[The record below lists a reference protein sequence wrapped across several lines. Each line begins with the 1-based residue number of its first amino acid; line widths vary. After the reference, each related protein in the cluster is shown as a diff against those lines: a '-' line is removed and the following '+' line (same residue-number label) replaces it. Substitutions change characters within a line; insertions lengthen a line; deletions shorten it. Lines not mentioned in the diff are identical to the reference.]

1 MISVIIPVYQVEK
14 HLRRCLDS
22 VITQTFSDLEIIL
35 VNDGSTD
42 SSGKICD
49 EYAEKDSRIKVIHQE
64 NQGLS
69 AARNAGLDI
78 AKGDFIGFVDGDDYI
93 EPAMYEN
100 LYQAAI
106 ENNADITICNFHRV
120 DDSNKTLFY
129 SNLKA
134 WTGNSKDFVKK
145 DGIRYNY
152 VWHKLYKKNLFKNI
166 RFPVG
171 RQWEDLFI
179 MHDVFWHA
187 EKITIIPY
195 IGYNYV
201 AHSQSITSAH
211 ANEARLDCCD
221 GILAR
226 INFLAKVDAT
236 REVIHFWASQLY
248 VFWEEYRKAGTL
260 NNPKIH
266 KRWNKIHS
274 GFRKIFFKIQKND
287 HSLYRK
293 LQYTLISIHPNLYH
307 HFIPIIS
314 FLVKIKTRLWW
325 KKLYNKS
332 ITTDLPKWIKKK
344 EYKKYLCCWK
354 KDKYKDIVQLQAQ
367 AFFNDKINRLK
378 DSPTF
383 SNDPCVPT
391 VVVVEK
397 NELKRMQLFYH
408 HYRSLGVHQFIVLDN
423 GSTDGTLNFLMQ
435 QKDTK
440 VYQTLEKYHTQKRDA
455 WIQRILVQNGYN
467 KWYIVVDS
475 DELLDYVGSENHS
488 IESLI
493 RKMHNNGSRRLWGF
507 MLDMY
512 SRDKLFNTNCDIMD
526 IPRRMNYFDKDSY
539 VLNRSNTPT
548 SIRQNDEIY
557 GGPRYRFFNIIAT
570 QSKQSI
576 FYFDKNTLYRNSHY
590 IVPKISWGDVPCC
603 FVLRHYKFLPQD
615 KQEYENRIKNN
626 SFYNNSIEYKNIM
639 MQIEQDPAKSSLY
652 YENSVLYENSDS
664 LRSLPFLEVV
674 L

>member
-69 AARNAGLDI
+69 AARNAGLKI
-78 AKGDFIGFVDGDDYI
+78 ANGDFIGFVDSDDYI
-93 EPAMYEN
+93 EPAMFEN

-106 ENNADITICNFHRV
+106 ENKADIAICNFHKV
-120 DDSNKTLFY
+120 DDSNKTELY

-134 WTGNSKDFVKK
+134 WSGSSKYFVQK
-145 DGIRYNY
+145 DGIRDNY
-152 VWHKLYKKNLFKNI
+152 VWHKLFRKYLFDSI

-171 RQWEDLFI
+171 KQWEDLFI
-179 MHDVFWHA
+179 MHDVFWLA
-187 EKITIIPY
+187 EKISIIPY

-236 REVIHFWASQLY
+236 REVIHFWVSQLY

-332 ITTDLPKWIKKK
+332 ITTDLPKEIKRN
-344 EYKKYLCCWK
+344 EQKKYFRCWK
-354 KDKYKDIVQLQAQ
+354 NEKCKGVIQKQAQ
-367 AFFNDKINRLK
+367 AFFEDQISCLQE
-378 DSPTF
+378 SHSF
-383 SNDPCVPT
+383 SKDPCVPT
-391 VVVVEK
+391 VVVGEK
-397 NELKRMQLFYH
+397 NELQRMQLFYK
-408 HYRSLGVHQFIVLDN
+408 HYRNLGILQFIVLDN
-423 GSTDGTLNFLMQ
+423 GSTDGTLEFLMQ
-435 QKDTK
+435 QQDTK
-440 VYQTLEKYHTQKRDA
+440 IYQTLEPYQTQRKEA
-455 WIQRILVQNGYN
+455 WIQRILAQNGYD
-467 KWYIVVDS
+467 KWYIVVDA

-493 RKMHNNGSRRLWGF
+493 RKMHNKGYRRLWGF

-512 SRDKLFNTNCDIMD
+512 SRDKLFGTNCDIMD
-526 IPRRMNYFDKDSY
+526 IPKRMNYFDKDSY
-539 VLNRSNTPT
+539 ILNKNHSSTG
-548 SIRQNDEIY
+548 IRQNDEIY
-557 GGPRYRFFNIIAT
+557 GGPRYRIFNLIAT

-576 FYFDKNTLYRNSHY
+576 FYFEKNTLYRNSHY
-590 IVPKISWGDVPCC
+590 LVPKISWGDVPCC

-626 SFYNNSIEYKNIM
+626 SFYTNSVEYKKIM
-639 MQIEQDPAKSSLY
+639 MQIERNPNGISFY
-652 YENSVLYENSDS
+652 YKNSVLYENSDS
-664 LRSLPFLEVV
+664 LRCLPFLEVV

>member
-14 HLRRCLDS
+14 YLRKSLDS
-22 VITQTFSDLEIIL
+22 VIVQTFENLEIIL
-35 VNDGSTD
+35 VDDGSTD
-42 SSGKICD
+42 TSGKICD
-49 EYAEKDSRIKVIHQE
+49 EYAKKDSRIKVIHQE

-69 AARNAGLDI
+69 AARNAGLNI
-78 AKGDFIGFVDGDDYI
+78 AKGDFIGFVDSDDYI
-93 EPAMYEN
+93 EPAMFEN

-106 ENNADITICNFHRV
+106 EKKADIAICNFHKV
-120 DDSNKTLFY
+120 DESNKTLFY

-134 WTGNSKDFVKK
+134 WTGSSKDFVKQ

-152 VWHKLYKKNLFKNI
+152 VWHKLYRKELFKTI
-166 RFPVG
+166 HFPVG

-179 MHDVFWHA
+179 MHDIFWMA
-187 EKITIIPY
+187 DRITIIPY

-201 AHSQSITSAH
+201 VHSKSITSAH

-226 INFLAKVDAT
+226 INFLAKVNASQ
-236 REVIHFWASQLY
+236 EAFHFWVSELY
-248 VFWEEYRKAGTL
+248 MFWEEYHKAGFL

-266 KRWNKIHS
+266 KRWDRIHS
-274 GFRKIFFKIQKND
+274 EFRKIFFERRKKNL
-287 HSLYRK
+287 SFYRK

-314 FLVKIKTRLWW
+314 FLVKIKIKLLW
-325 KKLYNKS
+325 KKLYKS
-332 ITTDLPKWIKKK
+332 TAADLTKKIKKN
-344 EYKKYLCCWK
+344 EYKKYFCCWK
-354 KDKYKDIVQLQAQ
+354 QDKYKDIVQIQAQ
-367 AFFNDKINRLK
+367 YFFKDKIICLK
-378 DSPTF
+378 DSPPF
-383 SNDPCVPT
+383 LNDPCAPT

-408 HYRSLGVHQFIVLDN
+408 HYRNLGVHQFIVLDN
-423 GSTDGTLNFLMQ
+423 GSTDGTLDFLIQ
-435 QKDTK
+435 QKNTK
-440 VYQTLEKYHTQKRDA
+440 VYQTSESFQTQRKDA
-455 WIQRILVQNGYN
+455 WIQRILAQNGYD
-467 KWYIVVDS
+467 KWYIVVDA

-493 RKMHNNGSRRLWGF
+493 RKMHNKGYRRLWGF

-512 SRDKLFNTNCDIMD
+512 SRDKLFGTNCDIMD
-526 IPRRMNYFDKDSY
+526 IPKRMNYFDKDSY
-539 VLNRSNTPT
+539 ILNQNHSSTG
-548 SIRQNDEIY
+548 IRQNDEIY
-557 GGPRYRFFNIIAT
+557 GGPRYRMFNLIAT

-576 FYFDKNTLYRNSHY
+576 FYFEKNTLYRNCHY
-590 IVPKISWGDVPCC
+590 LVPKISWGDVPCC

-615 KQEYENRIKNN
+615 KLEYENRIKKN
-626 SFYNNSIEYKNIM
+626 SFYNNSMEYKKIM
-639 MQIEQDPAKSSLY
+639 TQVERNFDGCTLH

-664 LRSLPFLEVV
+664 LRCLPFLEVV